1 MSPHGQADL
10 PQLVICMGVS
20 GSGKSTL
27 AAALA
32 ARLGWPMLEAD
43 DFHSAANRAHMAA
56 GRPLDDSQREPWI
69 ASICLAL
76 HTRRGNCVLAYS
88 GLRAQH
94 RQRFRE
100 LGYRCTFLLLELGRD
115 SLRQRLLQRRGHYMP
130 ATLLDSQFDALQ
142 LPVNEADV
150 VRLDGNLAPDELL
163 LRALVEIEAVSP

>member
-1 MSPHGQADL
+1 
-10 PQLVICMGVS
+10 MGVS

-69 ASICLAL
+69 ASICHAL
-76 HTRRGNCVLAYS
+76 HTRRSNCVLAYS

-115 SLRQRLLQRRGHYMP
+115 RLRQRLLQRLLQRHGHYMP
-130 ATLLDSQFDALQ
+130 VTLLDSQFDALQ

-150 VRLDGNLAPDELL
+150 VRLDGNLPPDELL
-163 LRALVEIEAVSP
+163 LRALVEIEAVSQ